1 MAILDQYGKP
11 VTTSRR
17 MSHASSDAGA
27 RRGAMGGWLGP
38 QVYGENDDVRERMT
52 MQRRAADLADND
64 WAAESILSSITQ
76 NAVGVGLKP
85 RAQIPFE
92 ELGISQEQA
101 LKLGRRME
109 WLWWKWST
117 HADVRG
123 QQTFEQLQFL
133 GLRTMLIYGEMLH
146 IPVMLPESE
155 REYRG
160 LSFSLSIQDVTPTRL
175 RTPASMEADD
185 AVKDG
190 IRMNAWGRP
199 VAYYIASPESM
210 GKAHLRDGDGTA
222 PYSTIPAMRAGRPG
236 VFHLFPH
243 KDSEQVRGR
252 SILATSIGLFRTLN
266 DAISFEL
273 LAQNMAAEFP
283 VFIEKDNSMNI
294 MGQLPQGVEQ
304 DDDGNYYTDLRG
316 PQIMYGNAGEKPQVL
331 TNERPSA
338 NFQSFVKLVQ
348 KAMSAS
354 VGGSYIAMMKDFE
367 GANYSVAR
375 AAMNEAWRLYRWYRE
390 FFAMSYCQ
398 PVWEAVMEEAW
409 LRDYFTLPAGA
420 PDFYEAKDLW
430 TACAWNG
437 PARGYMDPTKE
448 VQAELMAIEGFL
460 KTRHQSMAENGG
472 DFDEEYPVMVEESK
486 KMKALS
492 GDSAGNR
499 PVIEQEEDDE
509 QSSE

>member
-1 MAILDQYGKP
+1 MPILDQYGTP
-11 VTTSRR
+11 VITTRR
-17 MSHASSDAGA
+17 TAHASADAGA

-38 QVYGENDDVRERMT
+38 QVYGENDDIRERIT
-52 MQRRAADLADND
+52 MQRRAADLAEND
-64 WAAESILSSITQ
+64 WAAESILSSITH
-76 NAVGVGLKP
+76 NAVGTGLKP
-85 RAQIPFE
+85 RSQIPFR
-92 ELGISQEQA
+92 ELGITREQA
-101 LKLGRRME
+101 MELGRRME

-117 HADVRG
+117 RADVRG

-133 GLRTMLIYGEMLH
+133 GLRTMLVYGEMLH
-146 IPVMLPESE
+146 IPVMLEE
-155 REYRG
+155 GVRNALG
-160 LSFSLSIQDVTPTRL
+160 LPFSLSLQDVTPTRL
-175 RTPASMEADD
+175 RTPASMQTDA

-199 VAYYIASPESM
+199 VAYYIAAPDSSD
-210 GKAHLRDGDGTA
+210 KSHLTDGDDSA
-222 PYSTIPAMRAGRPG
+222 PFAIIPALRAGRPG
-236 VFHLFPH
+236 IFHLFIH
-243 KDSEQVRGR
+243 KDSEQIRGR
-252 SILATSIGLFRTLN
+252 SLLANSIGLFRTLN

-304 DDDGNYYTDLRG
+304 GDDGNYYTDLRG

-390 FFAMSYCQ
+390 FFAVSYCQ
-398 PVWEAVMEEAW
+398 PVWEALMEEAW

-420 PDFYEAKDLW
+420 PDFYEARDLW
-430 TACAWNG
+430 CACAWNG

-448 VQAELMAIEGFL
+448 IQAELMAIEGFL

-472 DFDEEYPVMVEESK
+472 DFDDEYPIMLDEQE
-486 KMKALS
+486 KMRALS
-492 GDSAGNR
+492 GGQNQPAAVQREND
-499 PVIEQEEDDE
+499 EESSDE
-509 QSSE
+509 

>member
-1 MAILDQYGKP
+1 MAILDQYGTP

-27 RRGAMGGWLGP
+27 RRGAMGGWIGP
-38 QVYGENDDVRERMT
+38 QLYGENDDIRERVT
-52 MQRRAADLADND
+52 MQRRAADLAEND

-92 ELGISQEQA
+92 ELGISREQA
-101 LKLGRRME
+101 LEIGRRME

-123 QQTFEQLQFL
+123 QLSFEQLQFL

-146 IPVMLPESE
+146 IPVMLPEGE
-155 REYRG
+155 RSRRG

-175 RTPASMEADD
+175 RTPSYMETDD

-210 GKAHLRDGDGTA
+210 GKAHLPDGDGTA
-222 PYSTIPAMRAGRPG
+222 SYSTIPAMRAGRPG
-236 VFHLFPH
+236 IFHLFIH
-243 KDSEQVRGR
+243 KDSEQIRGR
-252 SILATSIGLFRTLN
+252 SILANSIGLFRTLN
-266 DAISFEL
+266 DAINYEL
-273 LAQNMAAEFP
+273 IAQNMAAEFP

-294 MGQLPQGVEQ
+294 MGQLPQEVEQ
-304 DDDGNYYTDLRG
+304 GEDGNYYTDLRG

-390 FFAMSYCQ
+390 FFSVSYCQ
-398 PVWEAVMEEAW
+398 PIWEAVMEEAW

-448 VQAELMAIEGFL
+448 IQAEILAIDNHL
-460 KTRHQSMAENGG
+460 KTRHQSMAESGG
-472 DFDEEYPVMVEESK
+472 DFDDEYPVMLDEHE
-486 KMKALS
+486 KMKALATE
-492 GDSAGNR
+492 DTFL
-499 PVIEQEEDDE
+499 IEEEDDE
-509 QSSE
+509 KSSDE